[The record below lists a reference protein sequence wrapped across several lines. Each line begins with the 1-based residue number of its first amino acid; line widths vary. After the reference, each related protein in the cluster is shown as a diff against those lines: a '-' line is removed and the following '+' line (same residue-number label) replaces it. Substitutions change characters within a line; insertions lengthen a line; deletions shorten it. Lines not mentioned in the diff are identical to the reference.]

1 MVDRDILDNNG
12 KYDLD
17 PIKLVINVRDLGFSG
32 YEVERILRSKYKIQ
46 VELSDLYNI
55 ITMITIGDN
64 EETLNTLIK
73 ALKEI
78 AQSRDIQKI
87 VRVSTPIPHL
97 PEQQVLPKD
106 AFYGES
112 HLISLAEAEGEISA
126 EMIMAYPP
134 GIPIICPGERIT
146 KEIVDYIQLLHKE
159 EAILQGTQ
167 DPQVKN
173 IKVLNS
179 KLALLPNNESTQLN
193 VG

>member
-73 ALKEI
+73 ALKKLRKVEI
-78 AQSRDIQKI
+78 YK
-87 VRVSTPIPHL
+87 
-97 PEQQVLPKD
+97 
-106 AFYGES
+106 
-112 HLISLAEAEGEISA
+112 
-126 EMIMAYPP
+126 
-134 GIPIICPGERIT
+134 
-146 KEIVDYIQLLHKE
+146 
-159 EAILQGTQ
+159 
-167 DPQVKN
+167 
-173 IKVLNS
+173 NS
-179 KLALLPNNESTQLN
+179 KSFNSHISFTRAT
-193 VG
+193 GIA